1 MNKIMSYF
9 KENYWALLG
18 FLCNPIG
25 TLIFVGTMVSLYETN
40 VEFKLTIWGYIIAVI
55 IAIIVLVKLNGK
67 FKQMQHGV
75 ARGLLLSILPI
86 VIWVGGFGLVWAM
99 SNMADK
105 AVTYWCICGAFFI
118 ASRFFYIMHEIKKS
132 SMTNNQNQNNTTTIQ
147 ITTNGEVK
155 NGEQSTTK

>member
-1 MNKIMSYF
+1 
-9 KENYWALLG
+9 
-18 FLCNPIG
+18 
-25 TLIFVGTMVSLYETN
+25 
-40 VEFKLTIWGYIIAVI
+40 
-55 IAIIVLVKLNGK
+55 
-67 FKQMQHGV
+67 MQHGV

-132 SMTNNQNQNNTTTIQ
+132 NISNTQNQNDTQKQTDTTTTIQ
-147 ITTNGEVK
+147 ITTNGEIK